1 MPSFAPVT
9 AALRAL
15 EVLRAVNVKREATV
29 TDIFKAT
36 GINRPTIVR
45 MLETLAHA
53 GYVLRHLDRPV
64 YSPTGKTL
72 ELSGGYEL
80 HSEVGRIAGPI
91 LAELRRLTRWPS
103 DVAVFDGDAMVVVQ
117 TSRDQDRIFMNRR
130 PGFRA
135 PILGTSLGRAYIAFC
150 SDEDRSRA
158 LALAAKSSDLW
169 DRPAHE
175 PRQAAQLIR
184 RIRQS
189 GFATMHEEY
198 SRRAYESSADSIG
211 VPVLIGGVAACAMN
225 LMYLREAMS
234 AREAEQRYLG
244 PLRET
249 AARLAAALAKV
260 RPN

>member
-15 EVLRAVNVKREATV
+15 EVLRAVNLLREATV
-29 TDIFKAT
+29 TDVFKIT

-45 MLETLAHA
+45 MLETLVHA
-53 GYVLRHLDRPV
+53 GYVIRNLDQPI

-72 ELSGGYEL
+72 ALSSGYEL
-80 HSEVGRIAGPI
+80 HGEVGRIAGPI
-91 LAELRRLTRWPS
+91 LADLRRLTRWPS

-117 TSRDQDRIFMNRR
+117 TSREQDRIFMNRR
-130 PGFRA
+130 RGFRA

-150 SDEDRSRA
+150 SDEDRVRA
-158 LALAAKSSDLW
+158 LALAAKSTDPW
-169 DRPAHE
+169 DGPAHD
-175 PRQAAQLIR
+175 PRQAAQLIK
-184 RIRQS
+184 RIRKR
-189 GFATMHEEY
+189 GFATMHEDY

-225 LMYLREAMS
+225 LMYLREAMG
-234 AREAEQRYLG
+234 AREAEERYLT

-249 AARLAAALAKV
+249 AARLASALAKI
-260 RPN
+260 RPT